1 MITYNQPLDLRRLI
15 LGAYRVGFI
24 QHLRDSITRSTDKKR
39 KTHFNK
45 PAKRTHRR
53 YRNYCTAII
62 ARLLTKPAR
71 THCLLISPPPT
82 CFFVV
87 FDCISALR
95 LASQAGI
102 CQTCLCESQLE
113 AGSYL
118 VVLLLYVCVVDAQ
131 SQCCYFHLREQRTT
145 TFTPHPHLNDNGH
158 FHETKRRPFF
168 QTELF
173 VVQSSVHTN
182 FTQSSHSTS
191 NMPPRV
197 SRRTTRLTSREP
209 EQQSTNEPPNTLV
222 RPHLPALQGTPS
234 TRRQYTYGSGA
245 EPPPKV
251 GAGLQRMDLGSA
263 VNQALANN
271 VDDEEDF
278 VRPAKPRAAS
288 SRADDA
294 GPSRDSE

>member
-15 LGAYRVGFI
+15 LGAYRVGCI

-53 YRNYCTAII
+53 YRNYCTAIV
-62 ARLLTKPAR
+62 ARHLTKPAR

-87 FDCISALR
+87 FDYIPALR

-102 CQTCLCESQLE
+102 RQTCLCESQLE

-118 VVLLLYVCVVDAQ
+118 VVLLYYVCVVDAQ

-168 QTELF
+168 QTEIFLLSNPLF
-173 VVQSSVHTN
+173 IPTSLNLHISPQTCLPESVDVLPAS
-182 FTQSSHSTS
+182 QAGSPS
-191 NMPPRV
+191 NNLRM
-197 SRRTTRLTSREP
+197 SRRIRW
-209 EQQSTNEPPNTLV
+209 
-222 RPHLPALQGTPS
+222 
-234 TRRQYTYGSGA
+234 
-245 EPPPKV
+245 
-251 GAGLQRMDLGSA
+251 
-263 VNQALANN
+263 
-271 VDDEEDF
+271 
-278 VRPAKPRAAS
+278 
-288 SRADDA
+288 
-294 GPSRDSE
+294 